1 MFYCQ
6 IYLVMRSRIHVPN
19 VRYWRKADIPVE
31 CEGAEQQGR

>member
-19 VRYWRKADIPVE
+19 VRYWRKADIPLEYE
-31 CEGAEQQGR
+31 CAEQQRR